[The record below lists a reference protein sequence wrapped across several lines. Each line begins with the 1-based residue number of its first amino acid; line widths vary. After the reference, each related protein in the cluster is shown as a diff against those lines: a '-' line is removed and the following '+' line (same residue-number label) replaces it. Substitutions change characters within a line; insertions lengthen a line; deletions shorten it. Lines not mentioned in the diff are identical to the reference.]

1 MFCRLQSKSHP
12 LLRLSHKNIDADAI
26 NSCWHQF
33 KAHQSGNRP
42 LAGDDLADEKEV
54 HVEGLRFA

>member
-12 LLRLSHKNIDADAI
+12 LHLSLTKIDADGM

-54 HVEGLRFA
+54 QVEGL

>member
-1 MFCRLQSKSHP
+1 MFYRLQSKSHP
-12 LLRLSHKNIDADAI
+12 LPPPLDKITDANCL

-42 LAGDDLADEKEV
+42 LAGDDPADEKEV
-54 HVEGLRFA
+54 QVEGL

>member
-1 MFCRLQSKSHP
+1 MFYRLQSKSRP
-12 LLRLSHKNIDADAI
+12 LPPYFAQDTDANPM

-33 KAHQSGNRP
+33 KAHQPGNRP

-54 HVEGLRFA
+54 QVEGL